1 MEEDKLILY
10 NSDGT
15 PFHGIYLTTFSFT
28 DNIMAETFLS
38 GSFKYDGTLL
48 DSEFDKTQYT
58 IYKQNKY
65 YIFDAPTVSMKY
77 DDGLVKYD
85 VKFIPEKDLLKNIP
99 FTDEVTEGT
108 ENRYFT
114 SGRDV
119 KFFGDIQEFVGR
131 LNAVLL
137 KNAPAEGN
145 NTQWT
150 AELQADIKTEVFE
163 INLSNVFVTDALK
176 TMYET
181 YNVPYYIE
189 NRKILIG
196 KPNFKVSKVFE
207 YGQNKGLCG
216 LTKTPKNNKVVT
228 RITGHGGENNIPFR
242 YPVIKRNNGE
252 VIEHSYTRPY
262 LMPSIYVDLVNKKVN
277 PDVVGYNP
285 NISIIDYYDAIGED
299 YVTQINNEFP
309 IFQIQDF
316 EIQPTIQNMKYPL
329 NEDGSDTPGTKF
341 IDTLSG
347 VGFDKD
353 DNNNIDPET
362 GDVEHP
368 FFTIQ
373 LHPMG
378 FDLYGC
384 AIETG
389 EMTFAMKS
397 GACAGCEF
405 KAAIDYELWKENFYV
420 KEGDKFIFRPGTPEN
435 PAPQRNIKMFP
446 YTNYKSI
453 QIKVYKDLETFG
465 TLLPIQ
471 PFIVPKEGDKFVIL
485 HIDLPQEYIDE
496 AQDKLDQSLKQFMKE
511 NNFDKYSFSSDFD
524 EKFLIENQSILDQFK
539 TNSLIDIRYNDKIIE
554 LSVIQLSISYDENKP
569 LPSFKFTLS
578 DEIEIRYNVIQ
589 EVANDLEQTDFI
601 VQQNQIKGAKDAANF
616 YKGLKTVEKGLF
628 DADGNNRIGTVES
641 LVLKSNALF
650 VGNDSSN
657 FAIQNGREHL
667 NINGDQGQLNFDA
680 GTVIHFSVSRSEEYD
695 ITFAS
700 WNVDSL
706 SKTGLVANI
715 MYYVYVV
722 ANRTNESAQFKI
734 TTDQIIW
741 NSDPNVY
748 HFLWGQLVQT
758 DTDRTAYKTYG
769 MSALMGGAFTGQ
781 LLRSPNY
788 SYAKKQGMEIDL
800 LNATIRS
807 YVTIEGQINVVG
819 GSKGANNFTEWEEVT
834 DAQLA
839 AKNAEIAASNAQK
852 SANNANDKLTNWSS
866 DSIIS
871 PPEKTGLR
879 QQQSDI
885 KSEYVEIS
893 SQADRYILKGTSSW
907 TEYNQYYGLADA
919 ALTKYSASTPAE
931 ITIASDYSNIAAY
944 YSKRQVI
951 LNSIAIGAKKIAD
964 DAATSAGQANDKANG
979 LVYLKKAFGEGVVAG
994 DVVLGGFVG
1003 VSNIPNPIDNPNAKI
1018 VAGMAGYVPA
1028 GQTEFPMLFAGAANA
1043 NAANDAIFRVYAESG
1058 KTICKNIIAEGGT
1071 IGGLKIIG
1079 NALINDKFD
1088 DNAFISF
1095 RDDKN
1100 KKLAAFGVNV
1110 TTEGS
1115 SISGSTC
1122 ILLKNI
1128 KGIYDIH
1135 NASNGIV
1142 IDVSGNTYNYAI
1154 KILNGDITLGDN
1166 SRILKTKENM
1176 ITIVGAGTDIPVI
1189 ENQIIYNI
1197 RPMANSAYYN
1207 IKLPLIAKIKE
1218 EIPFIIRCEVA
1229 PNYSN
1234 VRVRLVANDASFYKS
1249 NGQEITIGN
1258 YHEIEEGSSFKLI
1271 KLGGIIQQIT
1281 L

>member
-1 MEEDKLILY
+1 MEDKLILY

-15 PFHGIYLTTFSFT
+15 PFHGIYLTTFIFT
-28 DNIMAETFLS
+28 DNVMAETFLS
-38 GSFKYDGTLL
+38 GSFKYDGTFL

-65 YIFDAPTVSMKY
+65 YIFDAPTISMKY

-99 FTDEVTEGT
+99 FTDEVTEGV

-150 AELQADIKTEVFE
+150 AELQADINTETFE

-196 KPNFKVSKVFE
+196 KPNFKVNKIFE

-228 RITGHGGENNIPFR
+228 RITGHGSENNIPFR
-242 YPVIKRNNGE
+242 YPIIRRKNGE
-252 VIEHSYTRPY
+252 VVEHSYTRTY
-262 LMPSIYVDLVNKKVN
+262 LMPSIYVDCVNKKVN
-277 PDVVGYNP
+277 PDAEGYDP
-285 NISIIDYYDAIGED
+285 NIRIIDYYDAIGED

-309 IFQIQDF
+309 SFQIQDF
-316 EIQPTIQNMKYPL
+316 PEIQPTIQDIKYPL

-353 DNNNIDPET
+353 NNNNIDPET

-373 LHPMG
+373 LQPMG

-389 EMTFAMKS
+389 ELTFAMKS

-405 KAAIDYELWKENFYV
+405 KAALDYELWKENFYV
-420 KEGDKFIFRPGTPEN
+420 KEGDKLIFRPGTPEN

-453 QIKVYKDLETFG
+453 QIKVYKDLDTFG

-485 HIDLPQEYIDE
+485 HIDLPQKYIDE

-539 TNSLIDIRYNDKIIE
+539 TNSLVDIRYNDKKNE
-554 LSVIQLSISYDENKP
+554 LSVTQLSISYDENKP

-589 EVANDLEQTDFI
+589 EVANDLEQTDVI

-641 LVLKSNALF
+641 LLLKSNALF

-667 NINGDQGQLNFDA
+667 NINGNQGQLNFDA

-758 DTDRTAYKTYG
+758 GTDRTAYKTYG

-871 PPEKTGLR
+871 PPEKTGLK
-879 QQQSDI
+879 QQQNDI
-885 KSEYVEIS
+885 KSEYLEIFAQS
-893 SQADRYILKGTSSW
+893 DRYALKSTTAW
-907 TEYNQYYGLADA
+907 IDYDKYYGLANA
-919 ALTKYSASTPAE
+919 ALTKYSASSPDE
-931 ITIASDYSNIAAY
+931 IIISYDYSDIATY

-951 LNSIAIGAKKIAD
+951 LNSIAVATKKIAD
-964 DAATSAGQANDKANG
+964 DAAIIAGQANEKTNG
-979 LVYLKKAFGEGVVAG
+979 LMYLKKAFGEGVVAG

-1003 VSNIPNPIDNPNAKI
+1003 VSDTPDPINNPNAKI
-1018 VAGMAGYVPA
+1018 VAGMAGYVPE
-1028 GQTEFPMLFAGAANA
+1028 GQTRYPMIFAGSDNAANA
-1043 NAANDAIFRVYAESG
+1043 NEAVFRVYGDTG
-1058 KTICKNIIAEGGT
+1058 KTVCKDLIAEGGL
-1071 IGGLKIIG
+1071 IGGLRIRG
-1079 NALINDKFD
+1079 NNLINDNFK
-1088 DNAFISF
+1088 DNASVIF
-1095 RDDKN
+1095 RDDN
-1100 KKLAAFGVNV
+1100 SNRAAAFGVNV
-1110 TTEGS
+1110 SPEG
-1115 SISGSTC
+1115 T
-1122 ILLKNI
+1122 
-1128 KGIYDIH
+1128 GIYGPSLIVLKDRTAIPILQR
-1135 NASNGIV
+1135 ASNGIV
-1142 IDVSGNTYNYAI
+1142 IDISGNTYNYAI
-1154 KILNGDITLGDN
+1154 NILNGDILLSKN
-1166 SRILKTKENM
+1166 STILQTKENI
-1176 ITIVGAGTDIPVI
+1176 ITAIGGFDIPLI
-1189 ENQIIYNI
+1189 KNQVIYNI
-1197 RPMANSAYYN
+1197 RPQKSNVFYN
-1207 IKLPLIAKIKE
+1207 VKLPIISNIE
-1218 EIPFIIRCEVA
+1218 EGIPFIIRCEVA

-1234 VRVRLVANDASFYKS
+1234 VMVRLVANDASFYKS

-1258 YHEIEEGSSFKLI
+1258 YHVIEEGNSFKLI